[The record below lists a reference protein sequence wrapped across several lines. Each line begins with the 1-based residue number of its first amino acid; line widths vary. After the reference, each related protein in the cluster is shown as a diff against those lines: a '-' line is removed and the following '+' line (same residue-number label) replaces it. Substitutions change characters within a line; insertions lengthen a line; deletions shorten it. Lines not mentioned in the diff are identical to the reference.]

1 MELKTIS
8 EHYSID
14 EKGNVFSHISK
25 RYLKPRKDKDGYLY
39 VTLKIDGKYK
49 NKKIHRLVAE
59 TFLTN
64 FLNKPCIDH
73 IDRNKNNNHYSN
85 LRFVTPKENSNNE
98 NTIQHLKN
106 IGIKYKTLYGKTI
119 VNKNGNKYISIVEAS
134 RRTKIP
140 RSNIQYHLKNRTGEW
155 FYV

>member
-1 MELKTIS
+1 M
-8 EHYSID
+8 
-14 EKGNVFSHISK
+14 
-25 RYLKPRKDKDGYLY
+25 
-39 VTLKIDGKYK
+39 KIDGKYK

-106 IGIKYKTLYGKTI
+106 I
-119 VNKNGNKYISIVEAS
+119 SIVEAS